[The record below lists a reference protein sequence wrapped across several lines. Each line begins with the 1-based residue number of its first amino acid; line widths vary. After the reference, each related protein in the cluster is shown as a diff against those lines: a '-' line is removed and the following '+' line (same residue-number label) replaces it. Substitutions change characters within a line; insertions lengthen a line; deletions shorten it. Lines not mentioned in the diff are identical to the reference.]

1 MVSHLQTSMSQKSL
15 YSTYVN
21 GPGGNAFCANFDY
34 ISAHNKFIMSGNVAT
49 QIEYKLKFELIAVK
63 IVNNSKA
70 DGPLRSD
77 YRQVW
82 SL

>member
-1 MVSHLQTSMSQKSL
+1 MSQLQTSMSQKSL

-21 GPGGNAFCANFDY
+21 RPGGNPFCANFDY

-49 QIEYKLKFELIAVK
+49 QIEYNLRYELIAMK
-63 IVNNSKA
+63 IVNKSKA
-70 DGPLRSD
+70 DGLLRSD